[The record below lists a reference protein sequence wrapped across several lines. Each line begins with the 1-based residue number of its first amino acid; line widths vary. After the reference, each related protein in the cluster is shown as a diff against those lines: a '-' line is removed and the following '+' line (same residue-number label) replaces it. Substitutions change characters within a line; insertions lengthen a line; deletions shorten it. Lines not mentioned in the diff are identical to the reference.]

1 MLKLKKYYLPYLK
14 YILPAILFVAVVA
27 WSDLQLPDYL
37 SDIVNIGIQQN
48 GIESGAPEVM
58 SETTYQ
64 RVGLLYPEA
73 QAELGQYYDLV
84 SPGSPESEA
93 LASEFPKAA
102 EEAVYALKPLD
113 EAQNLAVEDL
123 VSKPMVFI
131 QSMRMIQEDPDRA
144 AQLLGDNFPI
154 DPSLIAG
161 GQDLM
166 TLLSM
171 MPEAQRAVLL
181 EQVDEHLGSL
191 EGTILHQL
199 TVTAI
204 GSEYTELGA
213 DTARYQTNYILR
225 VGAKMLGVSLLALA
239 ASIIVGYLASLS
251 SSKVAKDLR
260 SDVFRKVTDFTNA
273 EFESF
278 STASLITRTTNDVD
292 QVRMASFMLIRM
304 GVQAPMIGGLGI
316 VLALQKSPGMWWT
329 IALIVGVLLAVIIG
343 LFMVV
348 VPRFE
353 RIQTFIDKLNLVMR
367 ENLSGLLVVRA
378 FNKQRY
384 EEKRFDNAN
393 KDLTSNSLFIGRAM
407 SFMFPVMNM
416 IMMAGQVFII
426 WIGAGI
432 VAQSQMQVGNL
443 IAFMQYAMQI
453 MFSFMNLSMLF
464 VFIPRAGVSANR
476 IAEVLE
482 KPISITDPANPVSFE
497 QPVRGVVQF
506 HDVDFRYPDAEAD
519 MLHDVNFTAEPGKVT
534 AIIGSTGS
542 GKSTLINLLPRFFD
556 VSKGKITIDDV
567 DIRNV
572 PQALLRDQIGYA
584 PQRGLLF
591 SGTVATNL
599 MVAKPDATEEEMRD
613 AVTIAQAA
621 DFVLN
626 SEEGLNMPIAQG
638 GDNVSGGQ
646 RQRLSIARAIV
657 KPRPIYVFDDSFS
670 ALDFKT
676 DSSLRQALRPRIAGS
691 TVLIITQRISTAKN
705 SDQIIVMDNGR
716 VVGKGNH
723 RDLMESCTTYQEI
736 ASSQLTAEELA

>member
-171 MPEAQRAVLL
+171 MPEAQRALLL

-213 DTARYQTNYILR
+213 NTARYQTNYILR
-225 VGAKMLGVSLLALA
+225 VGAKMLGVSLLALV
-239 ASIIVGYLASLS
+239 ASIIVSYLASLS

>member
-239 ASIIVGYLASLS
+239 ASIIVSYLASLS

-476 IAEVLE
+476 ISEVLE
-482 KPISITDPANPVSFE
+482 KPISITDPANPVAFE

-567 DIRNV
+567 DIRDV